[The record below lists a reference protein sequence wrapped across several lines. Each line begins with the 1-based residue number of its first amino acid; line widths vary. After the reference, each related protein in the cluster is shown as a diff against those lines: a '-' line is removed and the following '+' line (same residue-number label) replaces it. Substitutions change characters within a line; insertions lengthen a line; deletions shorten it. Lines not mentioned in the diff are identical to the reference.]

1 MQSVQESASPI
12 EQTHRFLQ
20 LVHGGLLCAVL
31 LYILVM
37 HLTPVER
44 SEALDSKFLVGCA
57 IVALID
63 LAIATVV
70 RSRKLRPAFETLRTD
85 PNDPSALAHWR
96 QGSIL
101 SGVQAMTVA
110 LFGMALHF
118 VGAPTWQVVAFF
130 VVGLA
135 VMLFWWPHRP

>member
-1 MQSVQESASPI
+1 MLTAQESAAPI

-20 LVHGGLLCAVL
+20 LVHGCLLCAVL
-31 LYILVM
+31 AYVFVM
-37 HLTPVER
+37 HFIPVER
-44 SEALDSKFLVGCA
+44 SEELDSKFVVGCA
-57 IVALID
+57 IIALLD

-70 RSRKLRPAFETLRTD
+70 RSRKLRPALQTLQTT
-85 PNDPSALAHWR
+85 PNDARALALWR

-118 VGAPTWQVVAFF
+118 VGAPTWQVTSFF
-130 VVGLA
+130 VVGAA
-135 VMLFWWPHRP
+135 VMLLWWPHKP